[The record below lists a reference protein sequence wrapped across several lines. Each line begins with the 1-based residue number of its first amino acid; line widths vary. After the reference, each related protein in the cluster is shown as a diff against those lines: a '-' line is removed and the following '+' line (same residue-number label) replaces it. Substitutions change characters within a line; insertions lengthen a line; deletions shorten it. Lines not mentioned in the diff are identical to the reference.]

1 MFANLTIAKKLGGGF
16 ALVVLIILV
25 LVLTTRSSF
34 VRMDESVQWNIHT
47 YRVIDR
53 AGSLMQ
59 ALTDIETGMRGFAL
73 AGQDEFLEPLNAGR
87 AAFDRDLAE
96 LRQLTADNP
105 VQQKRLADIED
116 LHRQW
121 LQEDVEGIV
130 ALRRQVTAGSATP
143 ADLERRIVARAD
155 KVRMDGMRKRV
166 AELRSEEERLLGQ
179 RNENLAGAEHFALT
193 SLVLGGLIAI
203 AASVVIAWTL
213 SASIRQRLAGA
224 VQAARGIAEGRLSAQ
239 INTSGGDEVG
249 ELLGAFRDMQ
259 ARLREMITGI
269 REGSERLLV
278 AARHISSTSGQL
290 SRAALEQSQAASSMA
305 ATVEQLTVSISH
317 VASNA
322 SEAHGISNDSGR
334 QSQEGG
340 AVIQQTLESMGWIA
354 ETVRNSARQIDDLG
368 ANVEQISSI
377 VNVISAIAEQTNLL
391 ALNAAIEAAR
401 AGDQGRGFAV
411 VADEVRL
418 LAQRTGQSTQEVG
431 GMIQKIQQSARDA
444 VAKMETGVEQVGK
457 GLELAGAAN
466 QAIAEIRS
474 GASRIVS
481 VVDQISLALQEQSA
495 ASQDVARSVERIA
508 QMAESSNQEI
518 SGASRAAASIEE
530 LALSLERQVARFSL

>member
-1 MFANLTIAKKLGGGF
+1 MFSNLTIAKKLGGGF
-16 ALVVLIILV
+16 AIVVLIILV

-34 VRMDESVQWNIHT
+34 ERMDESVQWNIHT

-53 AGSLMQ
+53 AGSLLQ
-59 ALTDIETGMRGFAL
+59 ALTNIETGMRGFAL
-73 AGQDEFLEPLNAGR
+73 AGQDEFLEPLQVGS
-87 AAFDRDLAE
+87 AAFDKDLAE

-105 VQQKRLADIED
+105 VQQKRLADVAE

-121 LQEDVEGIV
+121 YQQDVQALL
-130 ALRRQVTAGSATP
+130 ALRRQVSAGSASL
-143 ADLERRIVARAD
+143 DQLVQRIVARED
-155 KVRMDGMRKRV
+155 KTRMDGMRRLV
-166 AELRSEEERLLGQ
+166 GDLRGEEERLLDQ
-179 RNENLAGAEHFALT
+179 RNADLASAERFALT
-193 SLVLGGLIAI
+193 SLVLGGLLAI
-203 AASVVIAWTL
+203 LASVVIAWTL
-213 SASIRQRLAGA
+213 SSSIRRRLASA
-224 VQAARGIAEGRLSAQ
+224 VQAARAIAEGRLGMQ
-239 INTSGGDEVG
+239 IQASGGDEVG

-259 ARLREMITGI
+259 VRLREMISEI
-269 REGSERLLV
+269 REGAERLLV
-278 AARHISSTSGQL
+278 AARNISSTSEQL
-290 SRAALEQSQAASSMA
+290 SGAALEQSQAASSMA

-322 SEAHGISNDSGR
+322 SEAHGISSDSGK

-354 ETVRNSARQIDDLG
+354 ETVRNSARQIGDLG
-368 ANVEQISSI
+368 AHVEQITSI

-418 LAQRTGQSTQEVG
+418 LAQRTGQSTQEIG
-431 GMIQKIQQSARDA
+431 EMILKIQQSARDA
-444 VAKMETGVEQVGK
+444 VAKMETGVDQVGK
-457 GLELAGAAN
+457 GLELATAAN
-466 QAIAEIRS
+466 QAIVEIRG
-474 GASRIVS
+474 GATRIVS

-518 SGASRAAASIEE
+518 SSASRTAASIED

>member
-105 VQQKRLADIED
+105 VQQKRLADIEE